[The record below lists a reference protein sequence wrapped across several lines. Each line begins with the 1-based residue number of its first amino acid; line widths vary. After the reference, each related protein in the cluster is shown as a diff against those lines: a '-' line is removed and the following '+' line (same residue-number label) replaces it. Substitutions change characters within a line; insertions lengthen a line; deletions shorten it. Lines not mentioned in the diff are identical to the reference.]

1 MKTLFLHFLPCI
13 LNNNHWDDAF
23 LFSAPRDIAP
33 LGIRSVR
40 CSCPWETRCWR
51 GGHVLFDE
59 LYDLAVAE
67 GGQLVVRAGGDEKN
81 QQASTVQAFQEKFPK
96 INITLTVDLSK
107 VIFSCS
113 PRLWINGI
121 SLKVSRQRH

>member
-1 MKTLFLHFLPCI
+1 MRFYSLLLATSLLSGSVAS
-13 LNNNHWDDAF
+13 DA
-23 LFSAPRDIAP
+23 AVPGKQDA
-33 LGIRSVR
+33 GV
-40 CSCPWETRCWR
+40 ETRS
-51 GGHVLFDE
+51 LDE

>member
-1 MKTLFLHFLPCI
+1 MRFYSLFLATSL
-13 LNNNHWDDAF
+13 LSGSVASAAAVSKTQEDA
-23 LFSAPRDIAP
+23 
-33 LGIRSVR
+33 SV
-40 CSCPWETRCWR
+40 ET
-51 GGHVLFDE
+51 LSLDE

-67 GGQLVVRAGGDEKN
+67 GGQLVVRAGGDEKD
-81 QQASTVQAFQEKFPK
+81 QQASAVQAFQEKFPK